1 MFPFDVEDDDI
12 ELDEKEEKP
21 YKEYEIDFS
30 TGQLT
35 GRVVEG
41 IEALKTW
48 MFLALHTDRYFYEQY
63 SWDYGS
69 EIETL
74 IGQSADEEY
83 IALEVERMIEEC
95 LLQNEHIYGVEN
107 ASVNIV
113 NEIITASFTVET
125 DFGEVYFSV

>member
-95 LLQNEHIYGVEN
+95 LLQNEHIYGTEGPILLMFL
-107 ASVNIV
+107 S
-113 NEIITASFTVET
+113 SKRCF
-125 DFGEVYFSV
+125 